1 MLALNESRDLLQT
14 TALAHEDDEHGDAAK
29 KVDRVDGDANV
40 RADLGAEAL
49 ASEKLVQRFKSPGQ
63 AKD

>member
-1 MLALNESRDLLQT
+1 MKESWDFLKT
-14 TALAHEDDEHGDAAK
+14 TSLAHEDDEHGDAAK
-29 KVDRVDGDANV
+29 KVDRVDGDANI
-40 RADLGAEAL
+40 RADLGAQAL

>member
-1 MLALNESRDLLQT
+1 M
-14 TALAHEDDEHGDAAK
+14 LAHEDDKHGDAAK

-40 RADLGAEAL
+40 GADLGAEAL
-49 ASEKLVQRFKSPGQ
+49 ASEKLVQRFKSPGE

>member
-1 MLALNESRDLLQT
+1 MLALKESRDLLKT

-29 KVDRVDGDANV
+29 KVDRVDSDANV
-40 RADLGAEAL
+40 RADLGTQAL

>member
-1 MLALNESRDLLQT
+1 MLALKEPQDLFKT
-14 TALAHEDDEHGDAAK
+14 TTLAREDDEHGDAAK
-29 KVDRVDGDANV
+29 KVHRVDSDPNV
-40 RADLGAEAL
+40 GADLGAEAL